1 MEADG
6 GEVAELLDRALQD
19 GQVLM
24 VSAVLNDVLSDPKLA
39 SEVSQTL
46 LEVSPGYWQRQASY
60 GRRCLRSTAWRAS
73 AMR

>member
-1 MEADG
+1 
-6 GEVAELLDRALQD
+6 
-19 GQVLM
+19 VLM
-24 VSAVLNDVLSDPKLA
+24 VSAVLNKMLSHPKLA

-46 LEVSPGYWQRQASY
+46 LELPPPEVSPGYWQRQASY